1 MYLKIFKS
9 KIIFSYIIFFI
20 FFISLFVSSCH
31 KDENYITDTSVKLSF
46 SNDSISF
53 DTVFTTIGSTTKIL
67 KIYNNEKRPLL
78 ISSIYLAGGSSS
90 NFRINVDGVPG
101 ISFKDVEINGNDS
114 LWIFVRV
121 TVDPGNQS
129 TPFIITDSI
138 VFNTNGNIQDV
149 KLCAWGQDAYYHT
162 PTEHIEGLP
171 PFSYAGCASAWA
183 NDKPHVIYGYTVVDT
198 DSTLIIQA
206 GTKIHLYKNAV
217 IWVYNGG
224 SIKVNGNKDNPV
236 IFQGTRLEQYY
247 NDMPGQW
254 NKIWLSAGSKDNV
267 INYAIIKNGT
277 IGIQADTLG
286 SLVSPTLRLSN
297 TIIKN
302 MSSAALWGQ
311 GSHIWAVNSVF
322 ANCGL
327 YNIILSIGGKYS
339 FKHCTAGNFWNYSTR
354 TSPALLLNNY
364 YKDYLG
370 NYQVRSLDSAYF
382 GNCIIYGSNNDE
394 IGLDRFSSA
403 SVFNY
408 NFDHCLIKTTLNIS
422 DTIFYKSII

>member
-1 MYLKIFKS
+1 
-9 KIIFSYIIFFI
+9 
-20 FFISLFVSSCH
+20 
-31 KDENYITDTSVKLSF
+31 
-46 SNDSISF
+46 
-53 DTVFTTIGSTTKIL
+53 
-67 KIYNNEKRPLL
+67 
-78 ISSIYLAGGSSS
+78 
-90 NFRINVDGVPG
+90 
-101 ISFKDVEINGNDS
+101 
-114 LWIFVRV
+114 
-121 TVDPGNQS
+121 
-129 TPFIITDSI
+129 
-138 VFNTNGNIQDV
+138 
-149 KLCAWGQDAYYHT
+149 
-162 PTEHIEGLP
+162 
-171 PFSYAGCASAWA
+171 
-183 NDKPHVIYGYTVVDT
+183 
-198 DSTLIIQA
+198 
-206 GTKIHLYKNAV
+206 
-217 IWVYNGG
+217 
-224 SIKVNGNKDNPV
+224 
-236 IFQGTRLEQYY
+236 
-247 NDMPGQW
+247 MPGQW

-422 DTIFYKSII
+422 DTIFYKSIIKNIDPLFINNQTVNYNISTGSPAINAGKNLNVITDILGNMRDAQPDIGAYEYVP